1 MSEQIYCHTMSA
13 EELFLL
19 LLYQANQFELFKNFI
34 IEVLDLKEI
43 MTVNEF
49 HDLFKQYKDMN
60 KTKLLHNLM
69 MMKPTLEDMKIDLS
83 LL

>member
-1 MSEQIYCHTMSA
+1 MSEQVYNHTMSA

-34 IEVLDLKEI
+34 IEVLDLKGI

-69 MMKPTLEDMKIDLS
+69 MMKPTLEDMKIDIS

>member
-1 MSEQIYCHTMSA
+1 MSEQIYSHTMSA

-69 MMKPTLEDMKIDLS
+69 MMKPTLEDMKIDIS